1 MTQTDSISTRQI
13 PVTPTKTV
21 GHKGSLPFNAARII
35 DALPEDATPAQ
46 QDSAIQANL
55 PERVRI
61 RSTRPDTLEIPGI
74 PAKKSKSLSELTYHY
89 RQTFFDGNHFMHP
102 EVSDSRLG
110 IQETLLPYRLRTDD
124 GITAIVL
131 VVFMLVLV
139 LFSKSKKALLK
150 QAKELFNPPREYHNL
165 FNDEPD
171 NQQHSIKLL
180 VCLTLLTISLQL
192 FGLNGLENHTV
203 ITSET
208 PYLALL
214 SITLVIT
221 GYYLIKKLSYHF
233 VNWIFF
239 DKTKNKRWQETY
251 TFTYAA
257 EGLLLFPLV
266 LLTIYF
272 DLNTLQAWLYIGFV
286 VFLTRIILL
295 YETYIIFFPKIHGIL
310 HLIVYFCAL
319 EITPLLMLCRVLAF
333 INNNFVIKI

>member
-1 MTQTDSISTRQI
+1 
-13 PVTPTKTV
+13 
-21 GHKGSLPFNAARII
+21 
-35 DALPEDATPAQ
+35 
-46 QDSAIQANL
+46 
-55 PERVRI
+55 
-61 RSTRPDTLEIPGI
+61 
-74 PAKKSKSLSELTYHY
+74 
-89 RQTFFDGNHFMHP
+89 MHP

-110 IQETLLPYRLRTDD
+110 IQETPLPYRLRTDD

-131 VVFMLVLV
+131 VVFMLMLV

-214 SITLVIT
+214 STTLVIT

-233 VNWIFF
+233 VNWTFF

-257 EGLLLFPLV
+257 EGLLLFPLA

>member
-1 MTQTDSISTRQI
+1 MTQTDSISVQQTQSL
-13 PVTPTKTV
+13 PTKTV
-21 GHKGSLPFNAARII
+21 GHKGPLPFNAARII

-55 PERVRI
+55 PERIRI

-74 PAKKSKSLSELTYHY
+74 PAKKSQSLSELSHHY

-102 EVSDSRLG
+102 EVSASRLG
-110 IQETLLPYRLRTDD
+110 VQEAPLPYHLRTDD

-131 VVFMLVLV
+131 VLFMLMLV

-171 NQQHSIKLL
+171 NQQHSIGVL
-180 VCLTLLTISLQL
+180 VCLALLTLSLQL
-192 FGLNGLENHTV
+192 FSLNGQESYL
-203 ITSET
+203 ITT
-208 PYLALL
+208 PVVPYLTLL
-214 SITLVIT
+214 LNVLIVTV
-221 GYYLIKKLSYHF
+221 YYLFKKLSYRF

-239 DKTKNKRWQETY
+239 DKTKNKKWQETY
-251 TFTYAA
+251 SFTYAT

-272 DLNTLQAWLYIGFV
+272 DLNTLHAWLYIGFV

>member
-1 MTQTDSISTRQI
+1 MTQTDSISVQQTQSL
-13 PVTPTKTV
+13 PTKTV
-21 GHKGSLPFNAARII
+21 GHKGPLPFNAARII

-55 PERVRI
+55 PERIRI

-74 PAKKSKSLSELTYHY
+74 PAKKSKSLSELSHHY

-102 EVSDSRLG
+102 EVSASRLG
-110 IQETLLPYRLRTDD
+110 VQEAPLPYRLRTDD

-131 VVFMLVLV
+131 VLFMLMLV
-139 LFSKSKKALLK
+139 IFSKSKKALLK

-171 NQQHSIKLL
+171 NQQHSIGVL
-180 VCLTLLTISLQL
+180 VCLALLTLSLQL
-192 FGLNGLENHTV
+192 FSLNGQESYL
-203 ITSET
+203 ITT
-208 PYLALL
+208 PVVPYLTLL
-214 SITLVIT
+214 LNVLIVTV
-221 GYYLIKKLSYHF
+221 YYLFKKLSYRF

-239 DKTKNKRWQETY
+239 DKTKNKKWQETY
-251 TFTYAA
+251 SFTYAI

-272 DLNTLQAWLYIGFV
+272 DLNTLHAWLYIGFV

>member
-35 DALPEDATPAQ
+35 NALPEDATPSQ

-110 IQETLLPYRLRTDD
+110 IQETPLPYRLRTDD

-131 VVFMLVLV
+131 VVFMLMLV

-208 PYLALL
+208 LYLALL
-214 SITLVIT
+214 STTLVIT

-286 VFLTRIILL
+286 VFLTRIISL

>member
-1 MTQTDSISTRQI
+1 MTQTDSISVQQTQSL
-13 PVTPTKTV
+13 PTKTV
-21 GHKGSLPFNAARII
+21 GHKGPLPFNAARII

-55 PERVRI
+55 PERIRI

-74 PAKKSKSLSELTYHY
+74 PAKKSQSLSELSHHY

-110 IQETLLPYRLRTDD
+110 VQEAPLPYRLRTDD

-131 VVFMLVLV
+131 VLFMLMLV
-139 LFSKSKKALLK
+139 IFSKSKKALLK

-171 NQQHSIKLL
+171 NQQHSIGVL
-180 VCLTLLTISLQL
+180 VCLALLTLSLQL
-192 FGLNGLENHTV
+192 FSLNGQESYL
-203 ITSET
+203 ITT
-208 PYLALL
+208 PVVPYLTLL
-214 SITLVIT
+214 LNVLIVTV
-221 GYYLIKKLSYHF
+221 YYLFKKLSYRF

-239 DKTKNKRWQETY
+239 DKTKNKKWQETY
-251 TFTYAA
+251 SFTYAI

-272 DLNTLQAWLYIGFV
+272 DLNTLHAWLYIGFV

>member
-1 MTQTDSISTRQI
+1 MTQTDSISVQQTQSL
-13 PVTPTKTV
+13 PTKTV
-21 GHKGSLPFNAARII
+21 GHKGPLPFNAARII

-55 PERVRI
+55 PERIRI

-74 PAKKSKSLSELTYHY
+74 PAKKSQSLSELSHHY

-110 IQETLLPYRLRTDD
+110 VQEAPLPYRLRTDD

-131 VVFMLVLV
+131 VLFMLMLV
-139 LFSKSKKALLK
+139 IFSKSKKALLK

-171 NQQHSIKLL
+171 NQQHSIGVL
-180 VCLTLLTISLQL
+180 VCLALLTLSLQL
-192 FGLNGLENHTV
+192 FSLNGQESYL
-203 ITSET
+203 ITT
-208 PYLALL
+208 PVVPYLTLL
-214 SITLVIT
+214 LNVLIVTV
-221 GYYLIKKLSYHF
+221 YYLFKKLSYHF

-239 DKTKNKRWQETY
+239 DKTKNKKWQETY
-251 TFTYAA
+251 SFTYAT

-272 DLNTLQAWLYIGFV
+272 DLNTLHAWLYIGFV

>member
-1 MTQTDSISTRQI
+1 MTQTDSISVQQTQSL
-13 PVTPTKTV
+13 PTKTV
-21 GHKGSLPFNAARII
+21 GHKGPLPFNAARII

-55 PERVRI
+55 PERIRI

-74 PAKKSKSLSELTYHY
+74 PAKKSQSLSELSHHY

-110 IQETLLPYRLRTDD
+110 VQEAPLPYRLRTDD

-131 VVFMLVLV
+131 VLFMLMLV
-139 LFSKSKKALLK
+139 IFSKSKKALLK

-171 NQQHSIKLL
+171 NQQHSIGVL
-180 VCLTLLTISLQL
+180 VCLALLTLSLQL
-192 FGLNGLENHTV
+192 FSLNGQESYL
-203 ITSET
+203 ITT
-208 PYLALL
+208 PVVPYLTLL
-214 SITLVIT
+214 LNVLIVTV
-221 GYYLIKKLSYHF
+221 YYLFKKLSYRF

-239 DKTKNKRWQETY
+239 DKTKNKKWQETY
-251 TFTYAA
+251 SFTYAT

-272 DLNTLQAWLYIGFV
+272 DLNTLHAWLYIDFV

>member
-1 MTQTDSISTRQI
+1 MTQTDSISAQQTQI
-13 PVTPTKTV
+13 TPQKTI
-21 GHKGSLPFNAARII
+21 GHKIQTTFNAARII

-55 PERVRI
+55 PKRIRI

-74 PAKKSKSLSELTYHY
+74 PAKKSKSLSELTHHY

-124 GITAIVL
+124 GITVIVL
-131 VVFMLVLV
+131 VLFMLMLV
-139 LFSKSKKALLK
+139 TFSKSKKALLK

-171 NQQHSIKLL
+171 NQRHSIKLL
-180 VCLTLLTISLQL
+180 VCLTLLTLSLQL
-192 FGLNGLENHTV
+192 FSLNGQEKQL
-203 ITSET
+203 ITT
-208 PYLALL
+208 PAVPHLILL
-214 SITLVIT
+214 SNIVIVT
-221 GYYLIKKLSYHF
+221 GYYLFKKLSYYF

-239 DKTKNKRWQETY
+239 DKIKNKRWQETY
-251 TFTYAA
+251 SFTYAS

-286 VFLTRIILL
+286 VLLTRIILL
-295 YETYIIFFPKIHGIL
+295 YETYIIFFPKIHGFL

-319 EITPLLMLCRVLAF
+319 EITPLLILCRVLAF

>member
-21 GHKGSLPFNAARII
+21 GHKGPLPFNAARII

-110 IQETLLPYRLRTDD
+110 IQETPLPYRLRTDD

-131 VVFMLVLV
+131 VVFMLMLV

-214 SITLVIT
+214 STTLVIT

-233 VNWIFF
+233 VNWTFF

-319 EITPLLMLCRVLAF
+319 EIMPLFGLWQALIYTNDILL
-333 INNNFVIKI
+333 

>member
-1 MTQTDSISTRQI
+1 MTQTDSISVQQTQSL
-13 PVTPTKTV
+13 PTKTV
-21 GHKGSLPFNAARII
+21 GHKGPLPFNAARII

-55 PERVRI
+55 PERIRI

-74 PAKKSKSLSELTYHY
+74 PAKKSQSLSELSHHY

-110 IQETLLPYRLRTDD
+110 VQEAPLPYRLRTDD

-131 VVFMLVLV
+131 VLFMLMLV

-171 NQQHSIKLL
+171 NQQHSIGVL
-180 VCLTLLTISLQL
+180 VCLALLTLSLQL
-192 FGLNGLENHTV
+192 FSLNGQESYL
-203 ITSET
+203 ITT
-208 PYLALL
+208 PVVPYLTLL
-214 SITLVIT
+214 LNVLIVTV
-221 GYYLIKKLSYHF
+221 YYLFKKLSYRF

-239 DKTKNKRWQETY
+239 DKTKNKKWQETY
-251 TFTYAA
+251 SFTYAI

-272 DLNTLQAWLYIGFV
+272 DLNTLHAWLYIGFV

>member
-1 MTQTDSISTRQI
+1 MTQTDSISVQQTQSL
-13 PVTPTKTV
+13 PTKTV
-21 GHKGSLPFNAARII
+21 GHKGPLPFNAARII

-55 PERVRI
+55 PERIRI

-74 PAKKSKSLSELTYHY
+74 PAKKSQSLSELSHHY

-110 IQETLLPYRLRTDD
+110 VQEAPLPYRLRTDD

-131 VVFMLVLV
+131 VLFMLMLV
-139 LFSKSKKALLK
+139 IFSKSKKALLK

-171 NQQHSIKLL
+171 NQQHSIGVL
-180 VCLTLLTISLQL
+180 VCLALLTLSLQL
-192 FGLNGLENHTV
+192 FSLNGQESYL
-203 ITSET
+203 ITT
-208 PYLALL
+208 PVVPYLTLL
-214 SITLVIT
+214 LNVLIVTV
-221 GYYLIKKLSYHF
+221 YYLFKKLSYRF

-239 DKTKNKRWQETY
+239 DKTKNKKWQETY
-251 TFTYAA
+251 SFTYAT

-272 DLNTLQAWLYIGFV
+272 DLNTLHAWLYIGFV